1 MPSRVTLFYLKWIRG
16 RWTIRKYMSTILITA
31 CLAGLLTS
39 VDSTFACP
47 GAQKFEYS
55 YFAKAD
61 VIFRGKID
69 RYEKTSSNHAEIGF
83 FVVQTLLGREQK
95 HWTALWINSTYGVP
109 ENWIGPVD
117 VIVGLTKLP
126 DEGGQLVRME
136 VLQKACS
143 SPNIVSDTAANLA
156 NIRRS
161 GVVFPEN

>member
-1 MPSRVTLFYLKWIRG
+1 MLSRVTSFCLEWMGG
-16 RWTIRKYMSTILITA
+16 RWTIRKYRSTIFITA

-69 RYEKTSSNHAEIGF
+69 RYEKTSSNQAEIVF
-83 FVVQTLLGREQK
+83 FVLQTLLGHEQQ
-95 HWTALWINSTYGVP
+95 HWTALWVNSTYAVP

-117 VIVGLTKLP
+117 VIVGLVKLP
-126 DEGGQLVRME
+126 GSELGRME

-161 GVVFPEN
+161 GVVFPEK